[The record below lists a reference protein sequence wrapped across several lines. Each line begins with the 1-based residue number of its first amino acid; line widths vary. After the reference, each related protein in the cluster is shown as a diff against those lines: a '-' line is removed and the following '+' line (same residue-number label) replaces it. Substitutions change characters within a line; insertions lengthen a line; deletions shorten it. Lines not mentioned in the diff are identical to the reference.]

1 MNKLQPKVLSHD
13 QAYRLTERIRE
24 SVEGLWGLFL
34 EAYEGRAWEALG
46 YDSWRE
52 YAQTEFGMGQSHV
65 YRLLDQGRVVQAI
78 ADASGVSPNGEISEF
93 QARRLKPHLHLVTDE
108 IEEAIEDGVDP
119 QVAVDEAIDR
129 HDQPFMVNGE
139 AVVSKELVAEKL
151 TEEKETNPLLP
162 FRDALLKIAM
172 TRNLADAGELI
183 DLFSPSDQ
191 YQLFI
196 ELPMD
201 LKYLQELHSRLES
214 RFG

>member
-1 MNKLQPKVLSHD
+1 
-13 QAYRLTERIRE
+13 
-24 SVEGLWGLFL
+24 
-34 EAYEGRAWEALG
+34 
-46 YDSWRE
+46 
-52 YAQTEFGMGQSHV
+52 
-65 YRLLDQGRVVQAI
+65 
-78 ADASGVSPNGEISEF
+78 
-93 QARRLKPHLHLVTDE
+93 
-108 IEEAIEDGVDP
+108 
-119 QVAVDEAIDR
+119 
-129 HDQPFMVNGE
+129 
-139 AVVSKELVAEKL
+139 
-151 TEEKETNPLLP
+151 LP